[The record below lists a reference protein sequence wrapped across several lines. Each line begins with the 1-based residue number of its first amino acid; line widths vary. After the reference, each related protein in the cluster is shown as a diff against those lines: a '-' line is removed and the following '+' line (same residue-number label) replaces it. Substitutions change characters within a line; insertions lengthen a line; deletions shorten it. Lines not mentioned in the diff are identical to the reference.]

1 VGDINKG
8 GGSLATNPPCDCG
21 YLPLYFNIDLR
32 YTKIMSY
39 VFVTSIPVRIASPQA
54 SIKKDH
60 WAKRAAIK
68 NNLKRAVKFSLNT
81 CCTKPPCRIRLTRIA
96 PRALDEHDN
105 LRTALKP
112 CIDAVADYLIPGL
125 AMGQADSSKDLE
137 WEFYQESKGK
147 GVYGLRIE
155 IQKI

>member
-1 VGDINKG
+1 
-8 GGSLATNPPCDCG
+8 
-21 YLPLYFNIDLR
+21 
-32 YTKIMSY
+32 MSY
-39 VFVTSIPVRIASPQA
+39 VFVTTIPLRIASPQA

-68 NNLKRAVKFSLNT
+68 NNLKRAVKFSLTT

-112 CIDAVADYLIPGL
+112 CVDAVADYLIPGL
-125 AMGQADSSKDLE
+125 SWGQADSSKDLT
-137 WEFYQESKGK
+137 WEFAQESKGK
-147 GVYGLRIE
+147 GVYALRIE
-155 IQKI
+155 IEKI